1 MSLISLYLWPGEQL
15 LRFIIS
21 VLQVHE
27 TQLGENG
34 FRYIAAFLS
43 LLIYLKL
50 FRFLKRLFFRIIGLH
65 PIN

>member
-15 LRFIIS
+15 LRFIIL
-21 VLQVHE
+21 VLQVQE

-34 FRYIAAFLS
+34 FRYIAVFLS

>member
-15 LRFIIS
+15 LRFIIL
-21 VLQVHE
+21 VLQVQE

-43 LLIYLKL
+43 LFIYLKL